1 MKTLILILKGLLLWT
16 CPPLVTLIW
25 ICGLDSIVEQGY
37 FIPYTFLML
46 LLILLSYRTIS
57 YREFLILSLDRFFTR
72 LIEK

>member
-1 MKTLILILKGLLLWT
+1 MKTLLLILKGILLWVS
-16 CPPLVTLIW
+16 LLATLIW

-37 FIPYTFLML
+37 LIPYTSVML
-46 LLILLSYRTIS
+46 FLILLSCRTIS

>member
-1 MKTLILILKGLLLWT
+1 MKTLLLILKGILLWVSL
-16 CPPLVTLIW
+16 LVTLIW
-25 ICGLDSIVEQGY
+25 ICGIDSIVKQGY
-37 FIPYTFLML
+37 FIPYTSIML

>member
-16 CPPLVTLIW
+16 TLLVTLIW

-37 FIPYTFLML
+37 FIPYTSVML
-46 LLILLSYRTIS
+46 LLVILSYRTIS
-57 YREFLILSLDRFFTR
+57 YREFLILSLDRFFTG

>member
-1 MKTLILILKGLLLWT
+1 MKTLILVLKGLLLWT
-16 CPPLVTLIW
+16 ALLVTLIW

-37 FIPYTFLML
+37 FIPYTSLML

>member
-16 CPPLVTLIW
+16 ALLVTLIW

-37 FIPYTFLML
+37 FIPYTSLML

>member
-16 CPPLVTLIW
+16 ALLVTLIW
-25 ICGLDSIVEQGY
+25 ICGIDSIVEQGY
-37 FIPYTFLML
+37 FIPYTSLML

>member
-1 MKTLILILKGLLLWT
+1 MKTLLLILKGVLLWVS
-16 CPPLVTLIW
+16 LLATLIW

-37 FIPYTFLML
+37 LIPYTSIML

>member
-1 MKTLILILKGLLLWT
+1 MKTLLLILKGILLWVSL
-16 CPPLVTLIW
+16 LVTLIW

-37 FIPYTFLML
+37 FIPYTSLML

-57 YREFLILSLDRFFTR
+57 YREFLILSLDRFFTG

>member
-16 CPPLVTLIW
+16 ALLVTLIW

-37 FIPYTFLML
+37 FTPYTFLML

>member
-16 CPPLVTLIW
+16 ALLVTLIW

>member
-1 MKTLILILKGLLLWT
+1 MKTLLLILKGILLWVSL
-16 CPPLVTLIW
+16 LVTLIW

-37 FIPYTFLML
+37 FIPYTSVML

-57 YREFLILSLDRFFTR
+57 YREFLILSLDRFFTG

>member
-1 MKTLILILKGLLLWT
+1 MKTLMLILKGLLLWT
-16 CPPLVTLIW
+16 ALLVTLIW

-37 FIPYTFLML
+37 FIPYTLLML

>member
-1 MKTLILILKGLLLWT
+1 MKTLILILKGILLWVSL
-16 CPPLVTLIW
+16 LVTLIW
-25 ICGLDSIVEQGY
+25 ICGLDIIVKQGY
-37 FIPYTFLML
+37 LIPYTSVML

>member
-1 MKTLILILKGLLLWT
+1 MKTLLLILKGILLWVSL
-16 CPPLVTLIW
+16 LVTLIW

-37 FIPYTFLML
+37 FIPYTSVML

>member
-1 MKTLILILKGLLLWT
+1 MKTLLLILKGILLWVSL
-16 CPPLVTLIW
+16 LVTLIW
-25 ICGLDSIVEQGY
+25 ICGIDSIVKQGY
-37 FIPYTFLML
+37 LIPYTSIML

>member
-1 MKTLILILKGLLLWT
+1 MKTVFLILKGILLWVSL
-16 CPPLVTLIW
+16 LVTLIW

-37 FIPYTFLML
+37 LIPYTSVMLFLV
-46 LLILLSYRTIS
+46 LLSYRTIS